1 MIVVNFFGG
10 PGSGKSTSAAHVFAL
25 LKWEGVNCE
34 LTTEFAKDKV
44 WEDSLAVLNDQ
55 PYILGKQHHK
65 LFRLIGNVDVVL
77 TDSPLLL
84 STIYGDKWGDGFE
97 AYAIELF
104 NRYTNINFFLTRL
117 KDYNPKGRVQNYE
130 EAQQL
135 DSLIREKLDKYNYP
149 YDIIPGVPESAVNIT
164 ARIMELIKKV

>member
-34 LTTEFAKDKV
+34 LSTEYAKDKV
-44 WEDSLAVLNDQ
+44 WEDSLAVLHDQ

-65 LFRLIGNVDVVL
+65 LFRLIDKVDVVL

-84 STIYGDKWGDGFE
+84 STIYGEKWGDGFE
-97 AYAIELF
+97 RYAVELF
-104 NRYTNINFFLTRL
+104 DRYQNINFFMTRL
-117 KDYNPKGRVQNYE
+117 KNYNPKGRIQNYD
-130 EAQQL
+130 EALEL
-135 DSLIREKLDKYNYP
+135 DTLIKEKLDKYKYK
-149 YDIIPGVPESAVNIT
+149 YDVVPGVPDSATLIRD
-164 ARIMELIKKV
+164 RILELI